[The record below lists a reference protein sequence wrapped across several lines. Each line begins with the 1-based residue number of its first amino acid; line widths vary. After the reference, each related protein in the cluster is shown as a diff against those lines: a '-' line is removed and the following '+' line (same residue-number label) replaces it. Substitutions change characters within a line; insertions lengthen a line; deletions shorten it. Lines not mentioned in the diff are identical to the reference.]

1 LRTTA
6 SVSAMVH
13 GLIFVAVGQ
22 PGAASG
28 SAGVYRSP
36 TTHPLTHHAKGQT
49 LDVGRPEHSTVAAA
63 LMQRSEGEGGQDID
77 ESLRNKT
84 RGEACGCVPT
94 EPRFSGVCSKMTV
107 RGVRSLERG
116 LLGDHASFCMQNRV
130 CNFQECQRKLDG
142 SLEDKP
148 DGRPRGS
155 CGCVPRKPEF
165 APACATLSD
174 AGVQL
179 LKDGLHGDYDEYC
192 EQSGGCVFEQC

>member
-1 LRTTA
+1 MVNSLVIFAVGQADTE
-6 SVSAMVH
+6 SVSA
-13 GLIFVAVGQ
+13 GF
-22 PGAASG
+22 
-28 SAGVYRSP
+28 YRSP
-36 TTHPLTHHAKGQT
+36 TTGKVRLHDSENDGDAVDLGQ
-49 LDVGRPEHSTVAAA
+49 GRVAAA
-63 LMQRSEGEGGQDID
+63 LIERSQGEGADDVD

-116 LLGDHASFCMQNRV
+116 LLGNYSAFCTQNRV
-130 CNFQECQRKLDG
+130 CEFKECTHKLDS
-142 SLEDKP
+142 SLVDKP
-148 DGRPRGS
+148 DGKPRGF

-174 AGVQL
+174 AGVKL

-192 EQSGGCVFEQC
+192 EQSGGCIFEQC